1 MRGKGGSQGWG
12 AHEVQKD
19 QYSGYRCMEAMSM
32 LGRLKM
38 ALESSP
44 WQMRSAGNSTVS
56 VNLTAYTSD
65 TRCTRNLPC
74 QNSRERE
81 REHAGQNQRRNG
93 EKGLPCNNN
102 SKQFPVVSANG
113 HYKRYTSYK
122 RYTRYTWPR
131 ALLMT
136 LGTFIYGNVVCTPR
150 KRSHSALPFY
160 AQGVLQVR
168 QIFT

>member
-1 MRGKGGSQGWG
+1 MPLVMRGKGGSQGWG

-65 TRCTRNLPC
+65 TTCTGNLP
-74 QNSRERE
+74 S
-81 REHAGQNQRRNG
+81 
-93 EKGLPCNNN
+93 
-102 SKQFPVVSANG
+102 
-113 HYKRYTSYK
+113 
-122 RYTRYTWPR
+122 
-131 ALLMT
+131 
-136 LGTFIYGNVVCTPR
+136 
-150 KRSHSALPFY
+150 
-160 AQGVLQVR
+160 
-168 QIFT
+168 